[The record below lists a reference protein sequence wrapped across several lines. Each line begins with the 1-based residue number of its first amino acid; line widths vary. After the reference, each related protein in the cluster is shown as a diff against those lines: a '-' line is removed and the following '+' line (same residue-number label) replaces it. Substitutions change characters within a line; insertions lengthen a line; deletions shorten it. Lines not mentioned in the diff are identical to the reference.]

1 MTNQDQKEYLSK
13 ERHAELIKEL
23 EQLKTVRRKEIA
35 EDLEYAR
42 SLGDLSENAEFNK
55 AREDQA
61 IVEDRINQI
70 ESVLANAE
78 IVKMHHASTAEVG
91 TTIHLVEKVSK
102 KETVYMLVGSEEIDF
117 TSNKISLKSPI
128 GVAISGKKEGDEV
141 KVKLPNGTEVFYTI
155 KDIE

>member
-1 MTNQDQKEYLSK
+1 MANPNQKEYLSK
-13 ERHAELIKEL
+13 ERYEELVKEL
-23 EQLKTVRRKEIA
+23 DILKTVRRKEIA

-91 TTIHLVEKVSK
+91 TTISLIKKGSSK
-102 KETVYMLVGSEEIDF
+102 EETYMLVGSEEIDF
-117 TSNKISLKSPI
+117 NQNKISLKSPI
-128 GVAISGKKEGDEV
+128 GVAISGKTKGDEI
-141 KVKLPNGTEVFYTI
+141 KVKLPNGTEEIYTI
-155 KDIE
+155 KNIQ

>member
-1 MTNQDQKEYLSK
+1 MANPNQKEYVSK
-13 ERHAELIKEL
+13 EKYQELVQEL
-23 EQLKTVRRKEIA
+23 EILKTVRRKEIA

-70 ESVLANAE
+70 ETVLANAE
-78 IVKMHHASTAEVG
+78 IVKMHHASSVEVG
-91 TTIHLVEKVSK
+91 TTIHLVKKGESK
-102 KETVYMLVGSEEIDF
+102 ATKYMLVGSEEIDY
-117 TSNKISLKSPI
+117 TENKVSLKSPI
-128 GVAISGKKEGDEV
+128 GVAISGKNKGDEV
-141 KVKLPNGTEVFYTI
+141 IVKLPNGTQETYTI